1 MRTFS
6 FLFFFVP
13 LFLLAGLFFS
23 ACSRSSEVSFV
34 QKGPQ
39 VKAKQLQNLEEKII
53 KARLEKQKAEQD
65 LLTLKIKF
73 YEQSLK
79 LVENKLVEFKQ
90 FRDNLEKKPE
100 LWQQFVKAELNLLF
114 VEERRALIQAIEEC
128 PEIASQAQSMLD
140 SILRI
145 ITELANQKEFIK
157 TS

>member
-13 LFLLAGLFFS
+13 LFLLAGFFFS

-53 KARLEKQKAEQD
+53 KARLEKQKAEQE
-65 LLTLKIKF
+65 LLTLKVKF

-79 LVENKLVEFKQ
+79 LVENKMVEFKQ

-128 PEIASQAQSMLD
+128 PEIASQAQFMLD

>member
-1 MRTFS
+1 MKT
-6 FLFFFVP
+6 FLF
-13 LFLLAGLFFS
+13 LFLVFVLPGGFFFS
-23 ACSRSSEVSFV
+23 ACSRSSSETSFV
-34 QKGPQ
+34 EKGPR
-39 VKAKQLQNLEEKII
+39 VKAKQLQNLEEKIS
-53 KARLEKQKAEQD
+53 KARIEKQKAEQD
-65 LLTLKIKF
+65 LQVLKTTF

-79 LVENKLVEFKQ
+79 LVENKITEFKK
-90 FRDNLEKKPE
+90 FRENLEKKPE

-114 VEERRALIQAIEEC
+114 VEERKALIQAIDEC